1 MNTTKVATLDTFRP
15 HRYNKWLGV
24 GVGLG
29 LSVMLL
35 IAGSAAYFS
44 GVFVEAS
51 NDAPQELVVSKIT
64 DNSARLD
71 WTTAIEN
78 QGYVEY
84 GTNPATLTLI
94 VPEASPSR
102 SHGLDLSLLRAGTS
116 YYFHIKVGDKV
127 FDDAGNPWTFV
138 TKKTPAVQQES
149 TPTPELIEE
158 APLPEPTEA
167 SSCTSTDCEII
178 KSMFGKGCDTS
189 DYIKANCAGR

>member
-15 HRYNKWLGV
+15 HKYNKWLGV

-29 LSVMLL
+29 LSLMLL

-51 NDAPQELVVSKIT
+51 NDAPQELLVSKIT

-84 GTNPATLTLI
+84 GTSPTALSLI
-94 VPEASPSR
+94 APEASPNR
-102 SHGLDLSLLRAGTS
+102 SHGLDLSLLRAATT
-116 YYFHIKVGDKV
+116 YYFHIRVGDKV
-127 FDDAGNPWTFV
+127 FDDAGNPWTCV
-138 TKKTPAVQQES
+138 TKTAPATAEA
-149 TPTPELIEE
+149 PPAPDPIEE
-158 APLPEPTEA
+158 VLTPEPTEA
-167 SSCTSTDCEII
+167 SSCPSTDCDVI
-178 KSMFGKGCDTS
+178 KSFFGKGCDTA
-189 DYIKANCAGR
+189 DYIRANCVGQ

>member
-1 MNTTKVATLDTFRP
+1 MNTTKVATLDSFRP
-15 HRYNKWLGV
+15 HKYNKWLGV

-29 LSVMLL
+29 LSIMLL

-84 GTNPATLTLI
+84 GTNPTALTLI
-94 VPEASPSR
+94 APEASPSR
-102 SHGLDLSLLRAGTS
+102 SHGLDLSLLRAATT
-116 YYFHIKVGDKV
+116 YYFRIKVGDKV

-138 TKKTPAVQQES
+138 TKKAQPKAEE
-149 TPTPELIEE
+149 PTPQDPIQEIL
-158 APLPEPTEA
+158 APEPTEA
-167 SSCTSTDCEII
+167 SSCPSTDCDVI
-178 KSMFGKGCDTS
+178 KSYFGNGCDTA
-189 DYIKANCAGR
+189 DYIRANCVGQ